1 MEKIGWLN
9 ERNRYDVYNNI
20 NLYNIRTIIINII
33 IYQLSY
39 TYYILLITLLSI
51 PAQPPLLY
59 TKIIGLS
66 SSFGKVFC
74 KHTVKSNNKITI

>member
-1 MEKIGWLN
+1 MK
-9 ERNRYDVYNNI
+9 YVYNNI
-20 NLYNIRTIIINII
+20 DLYIIRVIIINII
-33 IYQLSY
+33 IYQLFY
-39 TYYILLITLLSI
+39 IYYILLITLLSI

-74 KHTVKSNNKITI
+74 KYTVKCEL